1 MIKMKVSTKI
11 DFSGLKKLQK
21 DLKNNSVNVGY
32 IDSKE
37 HWVQEGQSVADV
49 ASHLHYWSAWND
61 TFMLS
66 EDKQSQVQEIV
77 NDLLPRL
84 GRVPFESIAR
94 TIGKYGEQAIEENIV
109 NVTSPSNSPEWAEI
123 KGFND
128 PLIFGSGSGQE
139 PNLISEITSKIGTV

>member
-37 HWVQEGQSVADV
+37 HWMNEGQSVADV

-66 EDKQSQVQEIV
+66 EDKQSQVQTIV
-77 NDLLPRL
+77 DTALNRL
-84 GRVPFESIAR
+84 GEVPVRAVAERIAAVA
-94 TIGKYGEQAIEENIV
+94 EQQIQSNIIE
-109 NVTSPSNSPEWAEI
+109 VTSPSNSPEWVAI
-123 KGFND
+123 KGFDD
-128 PLIFGSGSGQE
+128 PLLYGSRSGQE